1 MTVATTVPSPRQRIA
16 AIATIAL
23 LVAFVALTIVNAGV
37 DLQRSIIAGPLLLVA
52 IAAGWYAIT
61 RAGTRKKIAVIVCLV
76 AVVGIVM
83 LGFLGG
89 FWAAVFTLARVVC
102 LALAAVLGP
111 ASLGRDVRSLKA
123 APVPG
128 EPVPAARRGV
138 LIINPRSGNGKAAR
152 VGLEQ
157 ACREREIDVIYL
169 EDGSDLRQLAVDAL
183 DRGAD
188 VIGMAG
194 GDGSQALVASVAA
207 ERGVA
212 MVVVP
217 AGTRNHLAMDLGLDR
232 DDVVGALDAYDKA
245 VQRSM
250 DLADVNG
257 QVFVNNVSMGLY
269 AAIVRSPEY
278 RDAKVDTTVS
288 ALQEALAPG
297 TPPFD
302 LRYAEPDGTRHE
314 GAHLIQV
321 SNNAYG
327 QTLDGLT
334 SRPRLDAHE
343 LQVIAVEFS
352 NDKGV
357 ASLIADL
364 AAAHPER
371 NPAYHAWTASTFE
384 VTSSAPIDVGLDG
397 EARAMHPPLRFSIRD
412 RPARVRL
419 PTTAIGYSP
428 AGRSLDWRSAIK
440 GVIRVAT
447 GHAVPIDPTGE

>member
-1 MTVATTVPSPRQRIA
+1 MTTSPSPRQRTA

-23 LVAFVALTIVNAGV
+23 LVVSVVLTIVNARV
-37 DLQRSIIAGPLLLVA
+37 DLQRAVIAVPLALLA
-52 IAAGWYAIT
+52 IAAAWYAIT
-61 RAGTRKKIAVIVCLV
+61 RAGMGKKIAVIVCVV
-76 AVVGIVM
+76 AVVGILV
-83 LGFLGG
+83 LGALGG
-89 FWAAVFTLARVVC
+89 FWQAVFTLVRVLC
-102 LALAAVLGP
+102 LVLAGLFGRA
-111 ASLGRDVRSLKA
+111 ALGRDVRSLKS

-128 EPVPAARRGV
+128 EPVPAARQGA
-138 LIINPRSGNGKAAR
+138 LIINPRSGNGKAAH
-152 VGLEQ
+152 VGLEE
-157 ACREREIDVIYL
+157 ACRERGIEPVVL
-169 EDGSDLRQLAVDAL
+169 EAGSDLRQLAIAAI

-207 ERGVA
+207 ERDVP

-232 DDVVGALDAYDKA
+232 DDVVGALDAYGEA
-245 VQRSM
+245 VQRRM

-257 QVFVNNVSMGLY
+257 EVFVNNVSLGLY

-278 RDAKVDTTVS
+278 RDAKVDTTMS
-288 ALQEALAPG
+288 ALQDALAPG

-302 LRYAEPDGTRHE
+302 LRYTEPHGARHD

-334 SRPRLDAHE
+334 SRTRLDAQE
-343 LQVIAVEFS
+343 LQVIALEFS
-352 NDKGV
+352 DDKGV
-357 ASLIADL
+357 ASLIRDF
-364 AAAHPER
+364 AAGHPER

-384 VTSSAPIDVGLDG
+384 VTSGASVDMGLDG
-397 EARAMHPPLRFSIRD
+397 EARAMDPPLRFSIRD
-412 RPARVRL
+412 RQARVRL

-428 AGRSLDWRSAIK
+428 ASRSLDWRSAIK
-440 GVIRVAT
+440 GVVRIAA
-447 GHAVPIDPTGE
+447 GHTVPIDRAGE